1 MPVIPWGNRAA
12 VLGCV
17 TLMTGKGPGSAARPQ
32 IQRRRG
38 SDRHDM
44 TRLFSGYPD
53 DLSGQ
58 TAYDEMFS
66 DPGAVRAPYDR
77 VHEVLDGLDLSS
89 VTGRDEL
96 MARSFL
102 DRGVTFD
109 YAGEERPFPLDIV
122 PRIIPQEEWE
132 VVERGVK
139 QRVKALEHFLDDVYG
154 EQRVISDGIVPRSLI
169 TSSSHFHRC
178 VWGFKPVGG
187 VRIHVAGIDL
197 VRDDAGT
204 FRVLEDNV
212 RVPSG
217 VSYVIENRRAM
228 MKGLPEAFVS
238 TPILGVDSYPRQLL
252 HALRS
257 TAPEPGDDAVVV
269 VLTPGVFNSAYFEH
283 TLLAGLMGVELVEG
297 RDLVVRGDRVFMRTT
312 EGEQRVDVIYKRI
325 DDDFTDPLQLRP
337 DSVLGCPGLVN
348 AARQGNVTI
357 ANAIGN
363 GVADD
368 KLVYSYVPDLIR
380 YYLDE
385 EPILPNV
392 DTYRLEEDEARA
404 YVLEHLAELVVKPV
418 DGSGGKGIV
427 IGPLASEQEIEEVR
441 AKILQDPRGWIAQP
455 VLQLSTVPTFDG
467 EGFSPRHVDLRP
479 FCVNSGDD
487 MYVLPGGLTRVA
499 MQKGSL
505 IVNSSQGGGSKDTWV
520 VGQHRLEP
528 AADPETT
535 ETVADMEATA
545 PAHGGDFDDS
555 ALRRQQEQQQQAA
568 VVDDAAAVRR
578 TTGEGKR

>member
-1 MPVIPWGNRAA
+1 
-12 VLGCV
+12 
-17 TLMTGKGPGSAARPQ
+17 MTSLFTSYPQELSAQEA
-32 IQRRRG
+32 
-38 SDRHDM
+38 H
-44 TRLFSGYPD
+44 
-53 DLSGQ
+53 
-58 TAYDEMFS
+58 DEMFAGPQ
-66 DPGAVRAPYDR
+66 DVRAPYSR
-77 VHEVLDGLDLSS
+77 VHEVLEGLDLAE

-109 YAGEERPFPLDIV
+109 FAGEERPFPLDIV
-122 PRIIPQEEWE
+122 PRIIPLEEWE

-139 QRVKALEHFLDDVYG
+139 QRVRALELFLDDVYG
-154 EQRVISDGIVPRSLI
+154 EQRAIADGIVPRSLI
-169 TSSSHFHRC
+169 TSSAHFHRS
-178 VWGFKPVGG
+178 VWGFRPVGG

-197 VRDDAGT
+197 VRDDQGV

-228 MKGLPEAFVS
+228 MKGLPEAFAS

-252 HALRS
+252 HALQS
-257 TAPEPGDDAVVV
+257 TAPEPGEDAVVV

-297 RDLVVRGDRVFMRTT
+297 RDLVVRADRVYMRTT

-337 DSVLGCPGLVN
+337 DSMLGCPGLVN
-348 AARQGNVTI
+348 AARQGHVTI

-427 IGPLASEQEIEEVR
+427 IGPRATPEELAEVR
-441 AKILQDPRGWIAQP
+441 EKIIADPRGWIAQP

-487 MYVLPGGLTRVA
+487 MHVLPGGLTRVA

-520 VGQHRLEP
+520 VGHHRIEP
-528 AADPETT
+528 SDDPETA
-535 ETVADMEATA
+535 ETVADMEASA
-545 PAHGGDFDDS
+545 PAHGGDVDET

-568 VVDDAAAVRR
+568 AVVVVPRAGDESSTEEEAR
-578 TTGEGKR
+578 

>member
-1 MPVIPWGNRAA
+1 MTLVADRGQSPLSDGLLMDKEA
-12 VLGCV
+12 VP
-17 TLMTGKGPGSAARPQ
+17 TTMA
-32 IQRRRG
+32 
-38 SDRHDM
+38 
-44 TRLFSGYPD
+44 RLFSAYPD

-58 TAYDEMFS
+58 AAFDEMFS
-66 DPGAVRAPYDR
+66 SSETVRPRYER
-77 VHEVLDGLDLSS
+77 VHEVLDGLDLGEVVS
-89 VTGRDEL
+89 RDEL

-139 QRVKALEHFLDDVYG
+139 QRVRALEHFLEDVYG
-154 EQRVISDGIVPRSLI
+154 EQKVIADGIVPRSLI

-178 VWGFKPVGG
+178 VWGFSPAGG

-217 VSYVIENRRAM
+217 FSYVIENRRAM
-228 MKGLPEAFVS
+228 MKGLPEAFAS

-252 HALRS
+252 HALRN
-257 TAPEPGDDAVVV
+257 TAPEPGEDAVVV

-297 RDLVVRGDRVFMRTT
+297 RDLVVRGDRVYMRTT

-325 DDDFTDPLQLRP
+325 DDAFTDPLQLRP

-392 DTYRLEEDEARA
+392 DTYRLEEDEAREH
-404 YVLEHLAELVVKPV
+404 VLSHLDELVVKPV

-427 IGPLASEQEIEEVR
+427 IGPRATQEELDEVR
-441 AKILQDPRGWIAQP
+441 AKILADPRGWIAQP
-455 VLQLSTVPTFDG
+455 LMQLSTVPTFDG

-479 FCVNSGDD
+479 FCVNSGED
-487 MYVLPGGLTRVA
+487 MHVLPGGLTRVA
-499 MQKGSL
+499 MEKGSL

-520 VGQHRLEP
+520 VGRHRTDQSPDPRP
-528 AADPETT
+528 AEK
-535 ETVADMEATA
+535 VALMEAGV
-545 PAHGGDFDDS
+545 PVHGGDIDETT
-555 ALRRQQEQQQQAA
+555 LRRSQEQQQQTACVA
-568 VVDDAAAVRR
+568 RRHAGPDASPSG
-578 TTGEGKR
+578 TGEGER